1 MLSSNWR
8 QPTVDEDWDSCPSET
23 TNNSTT
29 PPPKYS
35 SLNVADNIGAGS
47 NSTFRQ
53 EYLQDQR
60 NMDLETGHIQP
71 ANTPLGWYTQICNRI
86 PVRKIFNNIP
96 IKQICSY
103 MTLENIFSSEPA
115 PKRWRPELSRLPVSS
130 TNYNVEILIIPTHC
144 IAANNCNTRSL
155 PYFDSGYIQVNKK
168 PCVSLPPVGRVKTWW
183 GCGSHIPSVMDNVPE
198 DDRCTCEPKVDV
210 NGTNYPPKAA
220 SKN

>member
-1 MLSSNWR
+1 MSSSNWR

-71 ANTPLGWYTQICNRI
+71 ANTPLGWYTQVCNRI
-86 PVRKIFNNIP
+86 PVRKFFNNIP

-103 MTLENIFSSEPA
+103 MTLENIF
-115 PKRWRPELSRLPVSS
+115 RFVG
-130 TNYNVEILIIPTHC
+130 LIILCLFGLTA
-144 IAANNCNTRSL
+144 IVVGAVLAWDLVIYVVVNRTRVCNKS
-155 PYFDSGYIQVNKK
+155 
-168 PCVSLPPVGRVKTWW
+168 
-183 GCGSHIPSVMDNVPE
+183 
-198 DDRCTCEPKVDV
+198 
-210 NGTNYPPKAA
+210 A
-220 SKN
+220 